1 MADLEVTV
9 DTKALEQVAADYAK
23 AGKAAMIRLLEKGEQ
38 LIREEA
44 PEDTGRLKGKRSAGG
59 SVSSTYTQTAET
71 FKGEIT
77 ISAINEARAAAS
89 ATVHYPSGKTK
100 EVKLRAQKAFD
111 YAKAVATGKP
121 RQVAP
126 KQARAFLIPVQ
137 SAPTNGTYLTSGGK
151 IFITRRHLAAVKP
164 NDYPSRALKRLSA
177 VSDAIVAKA
186 FKDVAGAV

>member
-23 AGKAAMIRLLEKGEQ
+23 AGKLAMVKLLNAGKVYLE
-38 LIREEA
+38 EEA
-44 PEDTGRLKGKRSAGG
+44 PKDSGRLRGDRSASG
-59 SVSSTYTQTAET
+59 SISGTYTQTADS

-77 ISAINEARAAAS
+77 ISAINAARAAAS

-100 EVKLRAQKAFD
+100 EVKLRAQKPFD

-137 SAPTNGTYLTSGGK
+137 SAPTNETYLTSGGK

-164 NDYPSRALKRLSA
+164 NDYPGRALKRLSA
-177 VSDAIVAKA
+177 VADAIVAKA